1 MISGIYSP
9 YNLARRTEHTTSRK
23 GKLNETHQ
31 DWIRYNTWP
40 LWSAPDDGIPC
51 NFTLGYL
58 CAAQKIKKNKSIM
71 TIIETIETSTF
82 ASARLKRPFQW
93 NVINGQRSV
102 SPEPLP
108 KKARSESPDFCREQ
122 VTLSSSAIPAQ
133 QKVLLL
139 LGKGQRYEL
148 EENYAVPEIRDDR
161 ELLLKIQ
168 YIGLNPIDWK
178 SV

>member
-1 MISGIYSP
+1 
-9 YNLARRTEHTTSRK
+9 
-23 GKLNETHQ
+23 
-31 DWIRYNTWP
+31 
-40 LWSAPDDGIPC
+40 
-51 NFTLGYL
+51 
-58 CAAQKIKKNKSIM
+58 M
-71 TIIETIETSTF
+71 TVIETIETSTF

-93 NVINGQRSV
+93 NVINGQ
-102 SPEPLP
+102 
-108 KKARSESPDFCREQ
+108 KARSESPDFRREQ